1 MKKLMS
7 LLIMTFLIFG
17 FNGSLLAQ
25 DDGIIGPDEL
35 ALEEFSLGAAAVQV
49 EFQDMAGN
57 KITTIVRGNPV
68 MVHALHDVVQ
78 PMKATC
84 ILLLPVNDPIY
95 KETALFTRSYTNP
108 AAGEYFPFYIPG
120 WIQIE
125 GTAIAVVIVK
135 DAGLGL
141 AFLKV
146 TPW

>member
-25 DDGIIGPDEL
+25 DDGIM
-35 ALEEFSLGAAAVQV
+35 LEEFSLGAAAVQV

-57 KITTIVRGNPV
+57 KITTIQRGNPV
-68 MVHALHDVVQ
+68 MVKALHGTVQ

-84 ILLLPVNDPIY
+84 LLLLPVNDPIY
-95 KETALFTRSYTNP
+95 KETALFTRSYTNL

-125 GTAIAVVIVK
+125 GTAIAVVIVQ

-146 TPW
+146 TTS

>member
-1 MKKLMS
+1 MKKLMT
-7 LLIMTFLIFG
+7 LFIMTLLIFG

-49 EFQDMAGN
+49 EFQDMAGTP
-57 KITTIVRGNPV
+57 ITTIMRGNPV
-68 MVHALHDVVQ
+68 QVWGYHDTVG
-78 PMKATC
+78 PPLKATC

-95 KETALFTRSYTNP
+95 KETALFTRSYTGS
-108 AAGEYFPFYIPG
+108 AFGEGFTFYIPG

-135 DAGLGL
+135 DAGVGYAVLQ
-141 AFLKV
+141 V
-146 TPW
+146 TP